1 MALNIYNL
9 FSRYGLRP
17 DLTHPTFAGSYLDR
31 DTAMAKVTE
40 GERHGSWISEMNVR
54 SWTGDYFS
62 GRYYVSEW
70 FYFDRNG
77 NIISHKVFNSEK
89 EGCDLVNSPEYRE
102 WLQERNNEALA
113 HMEEDFAEIDEG
125 EEFDFE
131 EYADYMGE
139 LIAMATARDCDE
151 GMF

>member
-9 FSRYGLRP
+9 FSRYDLRP
-17 DLTHPTFAGSYLDR
+17 DLEYPDCAGSYIDR
-31 DTAMAKVTE
+31 DTAMAKATE
-40 GERHGSWISEMNVR
+40 GKRCGSWISEMNVQ
-54 SWTGDYFS
+54 SWTGSCFS

-77 NIISHKVFNSEK
+77 NIISHQIFNSEK
-89 EGCDLVNSPEYRE
+89 EGCDLLNSPEYRE
-102 WLQERNNEALA
+102 WLQERHNEAIA
-113 HMEEDFAEIDEG
+113 YMEEDFAEIDE
-125 EEFDFE
+125 DE